1 MKSSFARLCLV
12 LSLVAL
18 AAMISL
24 PGCGSDGDNP
34 AAPNPGGAVAEV
46 AAGNQALAA
55 GDYAAANAHY
65 RAALV
70 LDPNNREANLGA
82 AVTEVYVLKL
92 DPEVASIL
100 DFVEGRVPGPLR
112 APIATSAKPRDGR
125 AVMLAVINGIRLDPE
140 AGGRAVMGMFRMT
153 AEDPIL
159 ISDIQRAI
167 KLKLMPR
174 LLFAEARINQLEAF
188 PDLNIVLTPA
198 MTGEPDPIEID
209 HGDIL
214 MLDAALKGLQGWLGM
229 VVAYNFD
236 GAEEGEYSNAESLL
250 VAGTAFGTLQADGAL
265 QLASARSNLLLVDS
279 RLDAAVA
286 SIAAE
291 TDDQTDDAIPAEK
304 LNAPGFDETMQGVN
318 DVTASLNGAISATV
332 QDYQGADFEIQIDL
346 GKFFTNPIT
355 DLKTKLPN
363 HTFVNG
369 TPVPDDPITLPDP
382 TINLIFP
389 NMTNALWQQLLGP
402 PTPIAARIRW

>member
-1 MKSSFARLCLV
+1 MKSSFARLCLA

-18 AAMISL
+18 AAMTSL

-65 RAALV
+65 RAALA
-70 LDPNNREANLGA
+70 LDPNNREANFGA
-82 AVTEVYVLKL
+82 AVTEVYVLQL
-92 DPEVASIL
+92 DPEVAGII
-100 DFVEGRVPGPLR
+100 DFVQGRAPRAMR

-125 AVMLAVINGIRLDPE
+125 AVLLAAMNGLRLDPE

-159 ISDIQRAI
+159 ISDIQQAI

-229 VVAYNFD
+229 VVAYDFD
-236 GAEEGEYSNAESLL
+236 GAEAEPANAESLL
-250 VAGTAFGTLQADGAL
+250 TSGTDFGTLHTDGAL
-265 QLASARSNLLLVDS
+265 QLASARSNLLLVNS
-279 RLDAAVA
+279 RLDAAAA

-291 TDDQTDDAIPAEK
+291 TDDQADDAIPAEA
-304 LNAPGFDETMQGVN
+304 LNGPDFAETMQGV
-318 DVTASLNGAISATV
+318 DDLTASLNGSISVPVT
-332 QDYQGADFEIQIDL
+332 DYQGGDSQIDIDL
-346 GKFFTNPIT
+346 SKFFTNVIT

-369 TPVPDDPITLPDP
+369 EPVVDDPITLPDP
-382 TINLIFP
+382 TMNLIFP
-389 NMTNALWQQLLGP
+389 NMTNTKWQQLLGP